1 MRSGHATSF
10 RGALC
15 ALVIALSASAACA
28 QAQTYNL
35 RVLHRFSGAP
45 GDGSISETGVQF
57 DRVGNLYG
65 TTFKGGT
72 YNAGTI
78 FKITKDGTETIV
90 HSFKHVHT
98 IVPGEVTIDRAAGD
112 LYGTTLGGGK
122 HDFGQL
128 YKLAANGSFTILHD
142 FDATQD
148 DAAPSASLFRDDQG
162 NLYGTTTAGAGY
174 TWGTVFEYGADG
186 SYRVLHVFTGPDGTD
201 PLNGVIRDKAGNLY
215 GLTEEGGVNN
225 GGTVYKL
232 APDGTLTTLHSF
244 PGFADATPPGAG
256 PLIRD
261 NAGNL
266 YGTTY
271 GLTGYP
277 PIYGTV
283 FKLAPD
289 GTFTTL
295 YTFTGGIDGLYANAL
310 LRIGRNFYG
319 TTQDGGD
326 EGFGAVFKL
335 TPDGRFTVL
344 HSFTLLD
351 GVYPESGLT
360 LKQGRLFGT
369 ASVSRPRLRSGGGT
383 VFSFGVGKQFG
394 LGTQ

>member
-1 MRSGHATSF
+1 MHSDRAKSF

-15 ALVIALSASAACA
+15 ALVIALSAFAACA

-35 RVLHRFSGAP
+35 RVIHRFSGGP
-45 GDGSISETGVQF
+45 GDGSIPETGVQF
-57 DRVGNLYG
+57 DRAGNLYG
-65 TTFKGGT
+65 TTSGGGANYRGALFEIAT
-72 YNAGTI
+72 
-78 FKITKDGTETIV
+78 DGTETIL
-90 HSFKHVHT
+90 HSFDSEYSV
-98 IVPGEVTIDRAAGD
+98 VPGDVVIDRATGD
-112 LYGTTLGGGK
+112 LYGTTTQGGENGN
-122 HDFGQL
+122 GEI
-128 YKLAANGSFTILHD
+128 YKRAANGSFTILHD
-142 FDATQD
+142 FD
-148 DAAPSASLFRDDQG
+148 DAQGDHAPAASLFLDGQG
-162 NLYGTTTAGAGY
+162 NLYGTTIGGGGRGV
-174 TWGTVFEYGADG
+174 GTVFEYGADG
-186 SYRVLHVFTGPDGTD
+186 SYRVLHVFKGPDGTD

-232 APDGTLTTLHSF
+232 APDGTLTTLHTF
-244 PGFADATPPGAG
+244 PGFANATPPGGG

-271 GLTGYP
+271 GIPGYP

-310 LRIGRNFYG
+310 LPIGRNFYG
-319 TTQDGGD
+319 TTEDGGD
-326 EGFGAVFKL
+326 DGFGAVFKL
-335 TPDGRFTVL
+335 TRDGTFTVL

-351 GVYPESGLT
+351 GVFPQSGLT
-360 LKQGRLFGT
+360 LKHGRLFGT
-369 ASVSRPRLRSGGGT
+369 TSASSPRVGSGGGT
-383 VFSFGVGKQFG
+383 VFSLGVGKR
-394 LGTQ
+394 

>member
-1 MRSGHATSF
+1 MLSGHATSF

-15 ALVIALSASAACA
+15 ALVIALSAFAACA

-35 RVLHRFSGAP
+35 RVIHRFSGAP
-45 GDGSISETGVQF
+45 HDGSQPRTGVQF
-57 DRVGNLYG
+57 DSAGNLYG
-65 TTFKGGT
+65 TTALGGASH
-72 YNAGTI
+72 AGAI
-78 FKITKDGTETIV
+78 FKIAKDGTETVV
-90 HSFKHVHT
+90 HSFDDPNGD
-98 IVPGEVTIDRAAGD
+98 IDPGVVTIDPATGD
-112 LYGTTLGGGK
+112 VYGTTAEGGENEYGK
-122 HDFGQL
+122 I
-128 YKLAANGSFTILHD
+128 YKLAANGSFTVLHD

-148 DAAPSASLFRDDQG
+148 DTHPSASLFRDDQG
-162 NLYGTTTAGAGY
+162 NLYGTTTGGVGY
-174 TWGTVFEYGADG
+174 SWGTVFEYGADG

-215 GLTEEGGVNN
+215 GFTEEGGANN
-225 GGTVYKL
+225 GGTIFKL
-232 APDGTLTTLHSF
+232 APDGTLTTLHTF
-244 PGFADATPPGAG
+244 PGFANATPPGGG

-271 GLTGYP
+271 GIQGYP

-310 LRIGRNFYG
+310 LRIGGNFYG
-319 TTQDGGD
+319 TTEDGGD
-326 EGFGAVFKL
+326 DGFGAVFKL
-335 TPDGRFTVL
+335 TPDGTFTVL

-351 GVYPESGLT
+351 GIFPQSGLT
-360 LKQGRLFGT
+360 LNRGRLFGT
-369 ASVSRPRLRSGGGT
+369 TSASGPRVGFGGGT
-383 VFSFGVGKQFG
+383 VFSLGMGKR
-394 LGTQ
+394 